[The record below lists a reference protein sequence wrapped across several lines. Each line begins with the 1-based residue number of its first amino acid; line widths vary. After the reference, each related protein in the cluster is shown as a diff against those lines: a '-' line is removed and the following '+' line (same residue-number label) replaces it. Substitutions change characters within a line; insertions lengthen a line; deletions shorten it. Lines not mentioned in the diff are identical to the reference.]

1 MVDLKIIKNQK
12 ILHKEIQK
20 NKEKKKKIGFVP
32 TLGSL
37 HKGHS
42 GNTGGSH
49 FNINIVS
56 DNFYG
61 KSRMERHRMI
71 YEALNDLFPNK
82 IHALS
87 IKAST
92 KEEIS

>member
-1 MVDLKIIKNQK
+1 MIEKQIKKRLAFLQPTTF
-12 ILHKEIQK
+12 ILNDES
-20 NKEKKKKIGFVP
+20 
-32 TLGSL
+32 SL

>member
-1 MVDLKIIKNQK
+1 MI
-12 ILHKEIQK
+12 
-20 NKEKKKKIGFVP
+20 EKKIKKRLAFLNP
-32 TLGSL
+32 TSFILNDESEL
-37 HKGHS
+37 HKGHK

-56 DNFYG
+56 DNFLG
-61 KSRMERHRMI
+61 KSRMERHRII
-71 YEALNDLFPNK
+71 YEALNDLFPNE

-92 KEEIS
+92 EEEIL

>member
-37 HKGHS
+37 HKGHLEL
-42 GNTGGSH
+42 
-49 FNINIVS
+49 IRLA
-56 DNFYG
+56 
-61 KSRMERHRMI
+61 KK
-71 YEALNDLFPNK
+71 K
-82 IHALS
+82 IRYCCS
-87 IKAST
+87 
-92 KEEIS
+92 

>member
-1 MVDLKIIKNQK
+1 MI
-12 ILHKEIQK
+12 
-20 NKEKKKKIGFVP
+20 EKKIKERLALLNP
-32 TLGSL
+32 TTFILNDESAL

-49 FNINIVS
+49 FNLNIVS
-56 DNFYG
+56 DNFLG

-71 YEALNDLFPNK
+71 YEALNGLFPNE

-92 KEEIS
+92 EEETL